1 MSFSN
6 RTYISYSQSVFQKV
20 CSNCSSIS
28 EEHSGCSVKGTPAL
42 TNTWYSQLQVT
53 TGLVVKVVFI
63 IGSKQV
69 ASVLVKQAGIHSV

>member
-1 MSFSN
+1 
-6 RTYISYSQSVFQKV
+6 V
-20 CSNCSSIS
+20 SIS
-28 EEHSGCSVKGTPAL
+28 EQHSGCSVKGAPVL

-53 TGLVVKVVFI
+53 AGLVVKLIFI